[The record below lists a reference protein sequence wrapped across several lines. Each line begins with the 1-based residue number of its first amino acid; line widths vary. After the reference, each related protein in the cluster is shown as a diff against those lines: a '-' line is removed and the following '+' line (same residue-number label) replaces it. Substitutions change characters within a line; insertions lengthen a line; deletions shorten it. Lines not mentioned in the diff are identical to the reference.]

1 MLTDLIKHIL
11 IGWQS
16 NYLFPFSPLSEVERG
31 LSLSNHLQIF
41 INRRSAQITNPR
53 EFAHIHLT
61 CDSPINNQS
70 FYCTMFRC
78 KNKKARFFR
87 PPLYQKMYLI
97 YSAIVGKMPVKSI
110 KMFCFRLQVPCY
122 NAATKYVP
130 LLRCTTLGCFR
141 ALFAV
146 V

>member
-1 MLTDLIKHIL
+1 MMLTDLIKHIL

-41 INRRSAQITNPR
+41 INYRSAQITNPR

-78 KNKKARFFR
+78 EKK
-87 PPLYQKMYLI
+87 
-97 YSAIVGKMPVKSI
+97 KSDGFSTAVLS
-110 KMFCFRLQVPCY
+110 KDVSNLFCYC
-122 NAATKYVP
+122 
-130 LLRCTTLGCFR
+130 
-141 ALFAV
+141 
-146 V
+146 